1 MVEWFTC
8 RCKKGL
14 SEAMNEATVFN
25 NQIAKQKNDDA
36 RAAIVASSAA
46 NPKHAKIMKLTDA
59 ELAEWKKAMEPVY
72 KRFEADIGADL
83 IKAAASHS
91 NKK

>member
-1 MVEWFTC
+1 MTLEQLLNC
-8 RCKKGL
+8 
-14 SEAMNEATVFN
+14 
-25 NQIAKQKNDDA
+25 
-36 RAAIVASSAA
+36 SADEL
-46 NPKHAKIMKLTDA
+46 KKLTDA

-72 KRFEADIGADL
+72 KRFEADIGVDL